1 MADAA
6 QMNAPTGSSANQA
19 ALEVNGL
26 KTYFFTREGVV
37 RAVEDVSF
45 SVARGET
52 LAIVGES
59 GCGKSMTALSIMRLI
74 PDPPGRIVGGEIKLD
89 GQDLMD
95 LSEAE
100 MRGIRGNDISMIFQE
115 PMTSLNPVMRIGKQ
129 ISEALILHQDMSKAQ
144 AMDRSDRDAE
154 AGPHPGARAAR

>member
-6 QMNAPTGSSANQA
+6 PVAQSNQP

-26 KTYFFTREGVV
+26 TTYFFTREGVV
-37 RAVEDVSF
+37 RAVENVSF
-45 SVARGET
+45 NVDRGET

-74 PDPPGRIVGGEIKLD
+74 PDPPGRIVAGEIKLD
-89 GQDLMD
+89 GQDLME

-100 MRGIRGNDISMIFQE
+100 MRNVRGNDISMIFQE

-129 ISEALILHQDMSKAQ
+129 ISEALILHQNMNKAQ
-144 AMDRSDRDAE
+144 AMARSIE
-154 AGPHPGARAAR
+154 MLKL